1 MGREIG
7 LDTGISAGLN
17 LRVLLL
23 EEESG
28 NYCGK
33 TETSHQFA
41 RSFLPGFLHFLRE
54 TRGEKFVKQRWR
66 ERWIPR
72 GGSLVLS
79 RPSRTGN
86 KI

>member
-33 TETSHQFA
+33 TETSHQVLFA
-41 RSFLPGFLHFLRE
+41 RFPSLFAGNPGR
-54 TRGEKFVKQRWR
+54 
-66 ERWIPR
+66 
-72 GGSLVLS
+72 
-79 RPSRTGN
+79 
-86 KI
+86 KIR